1 MGRISEFDFSKSG
14 EEQREFKDEVTNLI
28 NFGKYAT
35 QVLTTTAPPSWS
47 GREGEQVQGIV
58 INGGTYAAY
67 QYWWLNSAWR
77 VQVFLG
83 TT

>member
-1 MGRISEFDFSKSG
+1 MAKLGEYDFGKLP
-14 EEQREFKDEVTNLI
+14 EELRDFKDEVTRIL
-28 NFGKYAT
+28 NFGKYAS
-35 QVLTTTAPPSWS
+35 QVINSTASPTWS
-47 GREGEQVQGIV
+47 GREGETVMGIAV
-58 INGGTYAAY
+58 NGGTYAAY